1 MQGEGE
7 SGSGRA
13 RAGQRDLPR
22 EVAGGTND
30 VAVQPQSL
38 FQILLHT
45 KSVLK
50 HGTKVTASCSVP
62 QRSRCGVLLRRD
74 LSVALSAAN
83 AEPRHL
89 RESEHSMRA
98 ACRGAQETDT
108 RDDGAVQ
115 ANTLICMCH
124 TKQ

>member
-1 MQGEGE
+1 
-7 SGSGRA
+7 
-13 RAGQRDLPR
+13 
-22 EVAGGTND
+22 
-30 VAVQPQSL
+30 
-38 FQILLHT
+38 LLHT

-89 RESEHSMRA
+89 CESEHAMRA
-98 ACRGAQETDT
+98 ACRGAQEMDT
-108 RDDGAVQ
+108 RDDGAAQ
-115 ANTLICMCH
+115 ANTLICMWPYKAMTIQRLRKHMQCQLNAVRTDLLWH
-124 TKQ
+124 WKMPEPEPESRR